1 MDSETSQSLILK
13 MEVTGQDG
21 HLALLNAIRLWANSS
36 TLAESSR
43 RDDLLRDKQRALES
57 FFSFVK
63 KHPTEV
69 RPTDITAWQSYLEEE
84 KGLRASTIYARICFL
99 SSFYEWAMRDP
110 ELGQHIGKNPVH
122 QARPRAPKAYQT
134 ESVKSLTDEELD
146 RLVSVVAR
154 KAEAG
159 ELVGKRDYAILLL
172 FMATG
177 MRRQEVLSLRGR
189 DVKIN
194 DALIL
199 TNRIKGGA
207 YVGREVDD
215 PQVKEALLDYLRSAK
230 RLEVLRTDGPLWT
243 RHDKAGRPGAALSSH
258 SYVKNLK
265 RYAKEAGI
273 EKFHMHQTRH
283 TFARIVAEETGS
295 IIETQD
301 ALNHRNPSTTRIYV
315 QRIAVKKDR
324 HSRLIS
330 KRFSQ
335 SKE

>member
-1 MDSETSQSLILK
+1 MDVEGSQNLVLRA
-13 MEVTGQDG
+13 EVVNQAEQ
-21 HLALLNAIRLWANSS
+21 LALLNAIRLWANSS
-36 TLAESSR
+36 TLAESMR
-43 RDDLLRDKQRALES
+43 RDDLLRDKQKALES

-63 KHPTEV
+63 EHPGEV
-69 RPTDITAWQSYLEEE
+69 RPADIQAWQSFLEDR
-84 KGLRASTIYARICFL
+84 GLRASTVYARVCFL
-99 SSFYEWAMRDP
+99 SSFFEWAMRDP

-146 RLVSVVAR
+146 RLVSFVAR
-154 KAEAG
+154 KAESG
-159 ELVGKRDYAILLL
+159 DLVGKRDYAVLLL

-177 MRRQEVLSLRGR
+177 MRRQEVISLRGR
-189 DVKIN
+189 DVKA
-194 DALIL
+194 DETLIL
-199 TNRIKGGA
+199 TNRIKGGT

-215 PQVKEALLDYLRSAK
+215 PQVKEALFDYLRAAK
-230 RLEVLRTDGPLWT
+230 RLDVFRTDGPLWT
-243 RHDKAGRPGAALSSH
+243 RHDKAVRPGAALSSH

-301 ALNHRNPSTTRIYV
+301 ALNHSNPSTTKIYV

-324 HSRLIS
+324 HSRLVS
-330 KRFSQ
+330 KRFSR

>member
-1 MDSETSQSLILK
+1 MDVGNSQSLVLRS
-13 MEVTGQDG
+13 EVEGQAEA
-21 HLALLNAIRLWANSS
+21 LALLNAIRLWANSS

-43 RDDLLRDKQRALES
+43 RDDLLRDKQKALES
-57 FFSFVK
+57 FFSFIR
-63 KHPTEV
+63 KHPGEV
-69 RPTDITAWQSYLEEE
+69 RPADIQDWQGFLEE
-84 KGLRASTIYARICFL
+84 KGLRASTIYARVCFL
-99 SSFYEWAMRDP
+99 SSFFEWAIRDP

-134 ESVKSLTDEELD
+134 ESVKSLSDKELD
-146 RLVSVVAR
+146 KLVSVVAR
-154 KAEAG
+154 KAESG
-159 ELVGKRDYAILLL
+159 DLVGKRDYAILLL

-189 DVKIN
+189 DVKA
-194 DALIL
+194 DDTLIL
-199 TNRIKGGA
+199 TNRVKGGT

-215 PQVKEALLDYLRSAK
+215 PSVKEALLDYLRFAK

-265 RYAKEAGI
+265 RYAKEAGL

-301 ALNHRNPSTTRIYV
+301 ALNHSNPSTTRIYV

-330 KRFSQ
+330 KRFGR

>member
-1 MDSETSQSLILK
+1 MDSETSQNLVLRVD
-13 MEVTGQDG
+13 VTEQAEG
-21 HLALLNAIRLWANSS
+21 LALMNAIRLWANSS
-36 TLAESSR
+36 TLVESSR
-43 RDDLLRDKQRALES
+43 RDDLLRDKQKALDS

-63 KHPTEV
+63 KHPAEV
-69 RPTDITAWQSYLEEE
+69 RPSDIQAWQAELGG

-110 ELGQHIGKNPVH
+110 ELDQHIGKNPVH
-122 QARPRAPKAYQT
+122 QARPCAPKAYQT

-146 RLVSVVAR
+146 KLVSVVAK
-154 KAEAG
+154 KAETG

-177 MRRQEVLSLRGR
+177 MRRQEVLSLRGK
-189 DVKIN
+189 DVKT
-194 DALIL
+194 DDTLVL
-199 TNRIKGGA
+199 TNRIKGGT

-215 PQVKEALLDYLRSAK
+215 PQVKDALLDYLRSAK
-230 RLEVLRTDGPLWT
+230 RLEVFRTDGPLWT

-265 RYAKEAGI
+265 RYAKDAGI

-301 ALNHRNPSTTRIYV
+301 ALNHSNPSTTRIYV

-324 HSRLIS
+324 HSRLVS
-330 KRFSQ
+330 KRFSRI
-335 SKE
+335 KE

>member
-1 MDSETSQSLILK
+1 MDEDRSQSLVLK
-13 MEVTGQDG
+13 AQVVEQAEQ
-21 HLALLNAIRLWANSS
+21 LALLNAVRLWANSS
-36 TLAESSR
+36 TLAESAR
-43 RDDLLRDKQRALES
+43 RDDLLRDKEKALKS

-63 KHPTEV
+63 KHPGEV
-69 RPTDITAWQSYLEEE
+69 RPLDIKAWQGFLEE
-84 KGLRASTIYARICFL
+84 KGLRATTVYARTCFL
-99 SSFYEWAMRDP
+99 SSFYAWAMKDP
-110 ELGQHIGKNPVH
+110 ELGQHIWKNPVH

-146 RLVSVVAR
+146 KLVSVLAR

-189 DVKIN
+189 DVKV
-194 DALIL
+194 DDTLVL
-199 TNRIKGGA
+199 TNRIKGGT

-265 RYAKEAGI
+265 RYAKDAGI

-295 IIETQD
+295 ITETQD

-324 HSRLIS
+324 HSRLVS
-330 KRFSQ
+330 KRFSRN
-335 SKE
+335 KE

>member
-1 MDSETSQSLILK
+1 MDSETSQSLVLK
-13 MEVTGQDG
+13 VEVVEQAE
-21 HLALLNAIRLWANSS
+21 HLALLNAIWLWANSS
-36 TLAESSR
+36 TLAESAR
-43 RDDLLRDKQRALES
+43 RDDLLRDKQKALES

-63 KHPTEV
+63 KHPGEV
-69 RPTDITAWQSYLEEE
+69 RPLDIKAWQAFLEE
-84 KGLRASTIYARICFL
+84 KGLRASTVYARTCFL
-99 SSFYEWAMRDP
+99 SSFYEWAMKDP
-110 ELGQHIGKNPVH
+110 ELGRHIGKNPVH

-146 RLVSVVAR
+146 KLVSVVAG
-154 KAEAG
+154 KAEKG

-189 DVKIN
+189 DVKV
-194 DALIL
+194 DDTLIL
-199 TNRIKGGA
+199 TNRIKGGT
-207 YVGREVDD
+207 YIGREVDD
-215 PQVKEALLDYLRSAK
+215 PNVREALLDYLRSAK
-230 RLEVLRTDGPLWT
+230 RLEVFRTDGPLWT
-243 RHDKAGRPGAALSSH
+243 RHDKGGRPGAALSSH

-265 RYAKEAGI
+265 RYAKEVGI
-273 EKFHMHQTRH
+273 AKFHMHQTRH

-324 HSRLIS
+324 HSRLVS
-330 KRFSQ
+330 KRFSRN
-335 SKE
+335 KE

>member
-1 MDSETSQSLILK
+1 MDVEASQSLVPRA
-13 MEVTGQDG
+13 EVADEGEQ
-21 HLALLNAIRLWANSS
+21 LALQNAIRLWANSS

-43 RDDLLRDKQRALES
+43 RDDLLRDKQKALDS

-63 KHPTEV
+63 KHPGEV
-69 RPTDITAWQSYLEEE
+69 RPTDIKAWQAFLEE
-84 KGLRASTIYARICFL
+84 KGLRASTIYARTCFL

-110 ELGQHIGKNPVH
+110 ELGQQIGKNPVH

-146 RLVSVVAR
+146 KLVSVVAR

-177 MRRQEVLSLRGR
+177 MRRQEILSLRGR
-189 DVKIN
+189 DIKV
-194 DALIL
+194 DEELVL
-199 TNRIKGGA
+199 TNRIKGGT
-207 YVGREVDD
+207 YIGREVDD
-215 PQVKEALLDYLRSAK
+215 PIVKEALLDYLRSAK
-230 RLEVLRTDGPLWT
+230 RLEVFKTDGPLWT
-243 RHDKAGRPGAALSSH
+243 RHDKAGRSGAALSSH

-273 EKFHMHQTRH
+273 ERFHMHQTRH

-330 KRFSQ
+330 NRFSR

>member
-1 MDSETSQSLILK
+1 MDEDSSQNLVLRT
-13 MEVTGQDG
+13 EARGQAEA
-21 HLALLNAIRLWANSS
+21 LALLNAIRLWANSS

-43 RDDLLRDKQRALES
+43 RDDLLRDKQKALES
-57 FFSFVK
+57 FFSFVR
-63 KHPTEV
+63 KHPGEV
-69 RPTDITAWQSYLEEE
+69 RPLDIKAWQSFLEE
-84 KGLRASTIYARICFL
+84 KGLRASTIYARVCFL
-99 SSFYEWAMRDP
+99 SSFFEWAMKDA
-110 ELGQHIGKNPVH
+110 ELGQHIGRNPVH

-146 RLVSVVAR
+146 KLVSVVAR
-154 KAEAG
+154 KAELG
-159 ELVGKRDYAILLL
+159 NLVGKRDYAILLL

-177 MRRQEVLSLRGR
+177 MRRQEIISLRGR
-189 DVKIN
+189 DVKVDN
-194 DALIL
+194 TLIL
-199 TNRIKGGA
+199 TNRIKGGT

-215 PQVKEALLDYLRSAK
+215 PQVREALFDYLRAAK

-273 EKFHMHQTRH
+273 EKFHLHQTRH

-301 ALNHRNPSTTRIYV
+301 ALNHSNPSTTRIYV

-330 KRFSQ
+330 KRFSRG
-335 SKE
+335 KD

>member
-1 MDSETSQSLILK
+1 MDADNSQSLVLRS
-13 MEVTGQDG
+13 EVEGQTQQ
-21 HLALLNAIRLWANSS
+21 LALLNAIRLWANSS

-43 RDDLLRDKQRALES
+43 RGDLLRDKQKALDS
-57 FFSFVK
+57 FFSFVE
-63 KHPTEV
+63 KHPGEV
-69 RPTDITAWQSYLEEE
+69 RPLDVKAWQSFLEE
-84 KGLRASTIYARICFL
+84 KGLRASTIYARTCFL
-99 SSFYEWAMRDP
+99 SSFFEWAMRDP

-146 RLVSVVAR
+146 KLVSFVAR
-154 KAEAG
+154 KAEASD
-159 ELVGKRDYAILLL
+159 LVGKRDYAILLL

-189 DVKIN
+189 DVKA
-194 DALIL
+194 DDTLIL
-199 TNRIKGGA
+199 TNRIKGGT

-215 PQVKEALLDYLRSAK
+215 PPVKDALLDYLRMAK

-265 RYAKEAGI
+265 RYAKQAGI
-273 EKFHMHQTRH
+273 EKFYMHQTRH

-324 HSRLIS
+324 HSRLVS
-330 KRFSQ
+330 KRFSR

>member
-1 MDSETSQSLILK
+1 
-13 MEVTGQDG
+13 
-21 HLALLNAIRLWANSS
+21 
-36 TLAESSR
+36 
-43 RDDLLRDKQRALES
+43 
-57 FFSFVK
+57 
-63 KHPTEV
+63 
-69 RPTDITAWQSYLEEE
+69 
-84 KGLRASTIYARICFL
+84 
-99 SSFYEWAMRDP
+99 
-110 ELGQHIGKNPVH
+110 VH

-134 ESVKSLTDEELD
+134 ESVKSLSDKELD
-146 RLVSVVAR
+146 KLVSVVAR
-154 KAEAG
+154 KAESG
-159 ELVGKRDYAILLL
+159 DLVGKRDYAILLL

-189 DVKIN
+189 DVKA
-194 DALIL
+194 DDTLIL
-199 TNRIKGGA
+199 TNRVKGGT

-215 PQVKEALLDYLRSAK
+215 PSVKEALLDYLRFAK

-265 RYAKEAGI
+265 RYAKEAGL

-301 ALNHRNPSTTRIYV
+301 ALNHSNPSTTRIYV

-330 KRFSQ
+330 KRFGR